1 MNESEL
7 KQYCLEHAGETL
19 TAEAEALLKRN
30 PELKRQVDQLVM
42 VSKIISLKRY
52 EQPHAT
58 CEQRCVNA
66 VTARIEELQDAS
78 AWTKLTGWFADEQPA
93 ARWVYGMAALLICA
107 VGISF
112 ALRENPVGTDMAA
125 VPEVPVI
132 QTDVAPEV
140 VETLA
145 EVTPVVVEPAE
156 EVAIATADFP
166 AFEKP
171 LIVLQV
177 NATNPQPSSR
187 GMSFGPGPSV
197 PVSFEY

>member
-19 TAEAEALLKRN
+19 PAEAEALLKRD
-30 PELKRQVDQLVM
+30 PGLKRQVDQLIL
-42 VSKIISLKRY
+42 VSKLISLKRY

-58 CEQRCVNA
+58 CAERCVNA
-66 VTARIEELQDAS
+66 VTARIKEQQNAS
-78 AWTKLTGWFADEQPA
+78 AWTRLTEWFADEQPA
-93 ARWVYGMAALLICA
+93 ARWAYGMAALFICA

-112 ALRENPVGTDMAA
+112 ALRENPVGAEVAA

-132 QTDVAPEV
+132 QADVAPEV
-140 VETLA
+140 VEVLA
-145 EVTPVVVEPAE
+145 EVTPPVSEPAE
-156 EVAIATADFP
+156 NVAVATADFP

-177 NATNPQPSSR
+177 NATNPQPTSR